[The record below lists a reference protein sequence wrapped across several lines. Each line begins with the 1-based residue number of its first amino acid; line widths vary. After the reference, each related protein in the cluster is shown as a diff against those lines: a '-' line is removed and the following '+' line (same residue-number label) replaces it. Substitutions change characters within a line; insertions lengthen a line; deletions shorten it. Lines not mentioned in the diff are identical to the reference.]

1 MTFLRALIML
11 LRLHG
16 FRRLFF
22 ARITSQG
29 SDGVFQV
36 ALASHVLFN
45 PEQHA
50 DPQAVAAAFAVV
62 LLPYSVLGPFV
73 GTLLDRWPRRRVLV
87 VSQLLRLVL
96 MLVVAALV
104 LTGSTD
110 AAFFLVVLL
119 VFSVNRFVLAG
130 FSAALP
136 HVVTREHLVSA
147 NSVAPTCG
155 SIAYFAGGV
164 VGGMISALSSD
175 ALVVLV
181 AAMGVVGAA
190 WTAGRLPFVG
200 PDVTTRGPRALEV
213 LGTVVAGFAEAA
225 RTLPRRAGVLLLLVF
240 VSRLPLGFL
249 LLQTLL
255 LFRGP
260 FSRPGHAVGDVV
272 GFGLAA
278 AAAAAGFGL
287 AALVTPWLAPRWTP
301 MPYAVRMLALSGV
314 LVLPLAPWLTA
325 WTVSALNFVVAFAV
339 QAVKISIDS
348 LLQAHV
354 PDPLLGRTFSL
365 QDMAYN
371 AGLVAAASVAAWS
384 LPRGGAATWPFFAV
398 SAAFLVV
405 AATLPGVWRR
415 VSELDERTPR
425 TPSPASGT
433 PGQSAH

>member
-29 SDGVFQV
+29 SDGIFQV

-45 PEQHA
+45 PEQHT
-50 DPQAVAAAFAVV
+50 DPQGVAAAFAVV

-87 VSQLLRLVL
+87 VSQLVRVGLMLLVAGLVL
-96 MLVVAALV
+96 ADA
-104 LTGSTD
+104 TD
-110 AAFFLVVLL
+110 ALFFLVVLL

-130 FSAALP
+130 FSASLP
-136 HVVTREHLVSA
+136 HVVADEQLVSA

-155 SIAYFAGGV
+155 SIAYFLGGLVGGV
-164 VGGMISALSSD
+164 ISALSTD
-175 ALVVLV
+175 ALVVAL
-181 AAMGVVGAA
+181 AAVGVVSAA
-190 WTAGRLPFVG
+190 WSAARLPFVG

-213 LGTVVAGFAEAA
+213 LGAVLAGFTEAA
-225 RTLPRRAGVLLLLVF
+225 RTLPRRAGLLLALVF
-240 VSRLPLGFL
+240 VSRVPLGFL

-260 FSRPGHAVGDVV
+260 FSGGGHAGRDVI
-272 GFGLAA
+272 GFSLAA
-278 AAAAAGFGL
+278 GAAVAGFGL

-314 LVLPLAPWLTA
+314 LVLPLAPWLSP
-325 WTVSALNFVVAFAV
+325 WTVSALNFVVAFAA

-354 PDPLLGRTFSL
+354 PDALLGRAFSL

-371 AGLVAAASVAAWS
+371 AGLVAAASAAAWT
-384 LPRGGAATWPFFAV
+384 LPRSGAATWSFFAI
-398 SAAFLVV
+398 AAGLLLV
-405 AATLPGVWRR
+405 AAGLPAAWRR
-415 VSELDERTPR
+415 LSSLDERAPR
-425 TPSPASGT
+425 MRRAADPPA
-433 PGQSAH
+433 QQAH